1 MSSRILKLLFKYQ
14 TKTLREKIRV
24 NTSFIVN
31 MRNQE
36 EKEKLRILIRKA
48 MIVPIKSRRR

>member
-36 EKEKLRILIRKA
+36 EKEKLRILIKKA
-48 MIVPIKSRRR
+48 MIVLIKSRRR